1 MTPIVVRPATED
13 DLPALT
19 DIYNHY
25 VVNTP
30 ITFDLR
36 PLTVD
41 ERRPW
46 FGDHSHGGR
55 HRLLVATG
63 GNVGNVGRG
72 EAVGYAS
79 SSRFRPKAAYDTTV
93 ECSVYCRADVVRR
106 GIGTA
111 LYRALFEQLKEEDI
125 NRIVAGVTLPN
136 PASIALHERCGF
148 RQVGT
153 LSSVGRKFDRYWDV
167 AWLERPLL
175 VR

>member
-1 MTPIVVRPATED
+1 VIPVLIRPATED

-36 PLTVD
+36 QFTVE
-41 ERRPW
+41 ERREW
-46 FGDHSHGGR
+46 LVEHSPGGR
-55 HRLLVATG
+55 HRLIVADDG
-63 GNVGNVGRG
+63 SGR
-72 EAVGYAS
+72 AVGYAS
-79 SSRFRPKAAYDTTV
+79 TSRFRTKAAYDTTV
-93 ECSVYCRADVVRR
+93 ESSVYCRVDFVRR

-111 LYRALFEQLKEEDI
+111 LYQALFELLKDEDI

-148 RQVGT
+148 RPVGT

-167 AWLERPLL
+167 AWFERPLL

>member
-1 MTPIVVRPATED
+1 MTPVLVRPAIED

-25 VVNTP
+25 VVATP
-30 ITFDLR
+30 ITFDLQ

-41 ERRPW
+41 ERRAW
-46 FGDHSHGGR
+46 FVEHSHGGR
-55 HRLLVATG
+55 HRLLVATE
-63 GNVGNVGRG
+63 GNAGRG
-72 EAVGYAS
+72 QPVGYAS
-79 SSRFRPKAAYDTTV
+79 SSRFRAKAAYDTTV
-93 ECSVYCRADVVRR
+93 ESSVYCRIDVVGR

-111 LYRALFEQLKEEDI
+111 LYHALFDVLKNEDI

-136 PASIALHERCGF
+136 PASVALHERCGF
-148 RQVGT
+148 RQVGA

-167 AWLERPLL
+167 AWFERPLS